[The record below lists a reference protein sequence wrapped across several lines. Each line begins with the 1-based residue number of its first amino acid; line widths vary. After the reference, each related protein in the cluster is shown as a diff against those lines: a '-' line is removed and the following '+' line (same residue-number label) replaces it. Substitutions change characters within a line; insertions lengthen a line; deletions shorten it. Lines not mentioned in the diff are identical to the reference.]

1 MEVLNKGRFN
11 NLDYN
16 NEIILNFNNS
26 IIASWDEVIR
36 NSSIFD
42 GNLGFIETSEKDIYK
57 FI

>member
-36 NSSIFD
+36 NSSI
-42 GNLGFIETSEKDIYK
+42 LMEI
-57 FI
+57 